1 MTQITPT
8 GLITCRKPRK
18 TEVLGI
24 RRRTVQFKT
33 RKMVNNSWIR
43 TSNPNLRRTTKVYV
57 LPNNHRRLLTSQA
70 RISHTLANLNLL
82 QNLKRTKKCYN
93 KPCKLAAMCST
104 LCRFK
109 TFHPLFNSL
118 KNRKL
123 LRKKV
128 FYNVRTASYQLPT
141 RNYSF
146 AVTVVEYNPTITTV
160 LVLNT
165 LFRTRT

>member
-1 MTQITPT
+1 M
-8 GLITCRKPRK
+8 LR
-18 TEVLGI
+18 I
-24 RRRTVQFKT
+24 RRRTMQFKT

-43 TSNPNLRRTTKVYV
+43 ISSPNLRRTTKVID
-57 LPNNHRRLLTSQA
+57 LPNSRGWKLTSQTK
-70 RISHTLANLNLL
+70 ISHKLVNLSLL

-93 KPCKLAAMCST
+93 KPSKVTAICST

-128 FYNVRTASYQLPT
+128 FYNVRTASSKLPT

-146 AVTVVEYNPTITTV
+146 VVTVVEYNPTIMTIP
-160 LVLNT
+160 VLNT
-165 LFRTRT
+165 LFRTRTWANRS